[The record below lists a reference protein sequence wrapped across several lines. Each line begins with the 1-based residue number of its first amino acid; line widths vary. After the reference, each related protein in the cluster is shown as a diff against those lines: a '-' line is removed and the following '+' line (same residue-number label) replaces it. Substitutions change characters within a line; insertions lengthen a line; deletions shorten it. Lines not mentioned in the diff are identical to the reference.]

1 MAQVEVRLL
10 PAEAADD
17 SVLVGELTE
26 LVNRV
31 YEASEEGLW
40 AGEVS
45 RTSTEEMTA
54 LVKAGEI
61 AVAWLDG
68 RVVGGVRVRQLESGE
83 AEFGM
88 LATDP
93 AHRGAGIGSR
103 LVSFAEE
110 LGRERGAEVMQ
121 LEVLT
126 PREWTHPFKEYLS
139 QWYTRI
145 GYRLVRVG
153 LLEESY
159 PELAPHLASSC
170 DYRVYHKDLRR
181 PPG

>member
-10 PAEAADD
+10 PAAAAGDGA
-17 SVLVGELTE
+17 LVDELTE

-31 YEASEEGLW
+31 YRAAEEGLW
-40 AGEVS
+40 AVEVS
-45 RTSTEEMTA
+45 RTSTEEMAA
-54 LVKAGEI
+54 LIGAGEI
-61 AVAWLDG
+61 AVARLDG
-68 RVVGGVRVRQLESGE
+68 RIVGAVRVRRLESGE

-103 LVSFAEE
+103 LVDFAEQ
-110 LGRERGAEVMQ
+110 LGRERGAEVMR
-121 LEVLT
+121 LELLA
-126 PREWTHPFKEYLS
+126 PREGRHPFKEYLS
-139 QWYTRI
+139 RWYTRI

-159 PELAPHLASSC
+159 PELAPHLAGAC
-170 DYRVYHKDLRR
+170 DFRVYHKDLRAHE
-181 PPG
+181 G